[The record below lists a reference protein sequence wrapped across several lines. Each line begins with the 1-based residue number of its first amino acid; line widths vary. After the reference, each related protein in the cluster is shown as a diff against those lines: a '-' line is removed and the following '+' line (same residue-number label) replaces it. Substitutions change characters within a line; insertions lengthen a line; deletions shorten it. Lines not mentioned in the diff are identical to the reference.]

1 MRLPRLFNRPELRDQ
16 NYTDAVAKGLLSQAS
31 GEVTAG
37 LTSAVEICAGW
48 WGRAFSSAEV
58 RPAGILADAL
68 KLHLSTI
75 GRRLVSAGE
84 IVFALDFSGGLTF
97 LPASSVTVKGG
108 PNPRSWVYELTLP
121 GPSSTLTRKRVSA
134 ESILHITYSR
144 SSSTPWQGVG
154 PIEASRTTRQLLDNL
169 ERRLAQEA
177 GGAVGQ
183 LIPVPNVEASAKL
196 QADLRKMTGQVT
208 LVETTSAAWGAG
220 QQGAPQADYQLRRLG
235 ADPPATLRE
244 LRRQA
249 EESLLGSCGIP
260 TSVLGAATATSSR
273 ESFRQFLHATI
284 SPVADDVAAQ
294 IGAQLGSEISFDFSK
309 LQASDISGRA
319 RAFQSMVGGGMDVNK
334 AAGLAGLMESEE

>member
-1 MRLPRLFNRPELRDQ
+1 MGTFVLIRPTQ
-16 NYTDAVAKGLLSQAS
+16 
-31 GEVTAG
+31 
-37 LTSAVEICAGW
+37 
-48 WGRAFSSAEV
+48 
-58 RPAGILADAL
+58 
-68 KLHLSTI
+68 
-75 GRRLVSAGE
+75 
-84 IVFALDFSGGLTF
+84 TF
-97 LPASSVTVKGG
+97 
-108 PNPRSWVYELTLP
+108 YE
-121 GPSSTLTRKRVSA
+121 R
-134 ESILHITYSR
+134 I
-144 SSSTPWQGVG
+144 
-154 PIEASRTTRQLLDNL
+154 NL

-196 QADLRKMTGQVT
+196 QGDLRKMTGQVT

-235 ADPPATLRE
+235 ADPPATLPE

-249 EESLLGSCGIP
+249 EESLLGSCGGIP

-319 RAFQSMVGGGMDVNK
+319 RAFQSMVGGGMDVSK
-334 AAGLAGLMESEE
+334 AAALAGLMEPE

>member
-1 MRLPRLFNRPELRDQ
+1 MW
-16 NYTDAVAKGLLSQAS
+16 K
-31 GEVTAG
+31 
-37 LTSAVEICAGW
+37 
-48 WGRAFSSAEV
+48 
-58 RPAGILADAL
+58 
-68 KLHLSTI
+68 
-75 GRRLVSAGE
+75 
-84 IVFALDFSGGLTF
+84 
-97 LPASSVTVKGG
+97 
-108 PNPRSWVYELTLP
+108 
-121 GPSSTLTRKRVSA
+121 
-134 ESILHITYSR
+134 
-144 SSSTPWQGVG
+144 
-154 PIEASRTTRQLLDNL
+154 
-169 ERRLAQEA
+169 
-177 GGAVGQ
+177 
-183 LIPVPNVEASAKL
+183 ASAKL
-196 QADLRKMTGQVT
+196 QGDLRKMTGQVT

-220 QQGAPQADYQLRRLG
+220 QQGAPHADYQLRRLG
-235 ADPPATLRE
+235 ADPPATLPE